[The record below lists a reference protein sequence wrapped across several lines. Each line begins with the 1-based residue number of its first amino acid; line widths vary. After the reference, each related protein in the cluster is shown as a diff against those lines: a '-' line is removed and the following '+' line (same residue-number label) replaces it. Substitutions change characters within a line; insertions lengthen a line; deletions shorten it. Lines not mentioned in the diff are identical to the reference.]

1 MNLLVELLFYPCLL
15 VLGLIV
21 GSFLNVCI
29 WRIPRGESIVLPA
42 SHCPKCGMPLRFY
55 DNIPVL
61 SYLVL
66 GGRCRGC
73 RERISWQYP
82 LVESLNCIMYIL
94 VGWRFGP
101 SWPIIP
107 YCAFVSALIVVTFI
121 DIQHLIIPDMITL
134 PGIVLGF
141 LVSFFPFMGVRWLD
155 SLIGV
160 VACGGCFLIIAILS
174 RFIWKRDGLGGGD
187 VKLIA
192 MIGAF
197 LGWQGGAV
205 TIFWASFLGSLFGV
219 FLILMRKKGRK
230 DVIPFGPF
238 LCLGALISLL
248 FGPEMILWYR
258 KLLWP

>member
-1 MNLLVELLFYPCLL
+1 VS
-15 VLGLIV
+15 GSGQKISALI
-21 GSFLNVCI
+21 
-29 WRIPRGESIVLPA
+29 RD
-42 SHCPKCGMPLRFY
+42 PL
-55 DNIPVL
+55 
-61 SYLVL
+61 
-66 GGRCRGC
+66 
-73 RERISWQYP
+73 
-82 LVESLNCIMYIL
+82 
-94 VGWRFGP
+94 RFGP